1 MQAGA
6 SLEALAKG
14 AVNFT
19 RRFSL
24 KELQERWQALLY
36 DSDVSTEVFAHMI
49 DYEYITS
56 SNPSIKQSA
65 DHGPNLHKRTADSV
79 RSLYYSMRK
88 RICTYQPSET
98 AAVDELPQYDLESHD
113 ILPFLSDQSGEGTAF
128 EPPPDYTDS
137 LLMSPKICPNIE
149 DGEEFEMV
157 GSDGDRKSGVERISQ
172 DPDPFWQSIQRE
184 EQQEA
189 PSQAK
194 ETRSSTEIMDDLIDF
209 QMDFGSDLFFIDEGA
224 IADTSCSIYL
234 NSPQDELVNHT
245 GGPIAVLPA
254 TESICADGNNAINKA
269 CNSVAV
275 EVVPLEEKFTVCVL
289 NTEDWDIPD
298 NDHLNSNDVLNPNV
312 HHNTNPNPSLN
323 PNNSANKNNLD
334 IAASSAVSLT
344 DGRPTTGGLIG
355 IKAMEPVIPAPTPVT
370 VPSLIP
376 VPAILEP
383 LKATEP
389 STLPEKVLLVSMV
402 GPSSSSLECGPNQ
415 VQASNVIR
423 QNSTVSNELNPPV
436 NEGTVAQDMG
446 NRGTCENP
454 KETEP
459 VQAANQM
466 DYYSNPVSLPMGCNP
481 GTGGQFDVPQK
492 CEPSTQVALI
502 VGGGEHDI
510 SGIGPAHALGSSPG
524 LGPDLPIAS
533 TSDHEGQHT
542 SEDSS
547 NEVPDFS
554 VIEAMV

>member
-24 KELQERWQALLY
+24 KELQERWQTLLY
-36 DSDVSTEVFAHMI
+36 NSEVSTESFARMI

-56 SNPSIKQSA
+56 SNPSIKLSA
-65 DHGPNLHKRTADSV
+65 DTGLNHGKRTADSV

-98 AAVDELPQYDLESHD
+98 AAVNELPQYDLESHD
-113 ILPFLSDQSGEGTAF
+113 ILHFLSDQSGEGTAI
-128 EPPPDYTDS
+128 EPLPDYTDN

-149 DGEEFEMV
+149 GGEEFKMMD
-157 GSDGDRKSGVERISQ
+157 SDGDKKSGVEPISQ

-189 PSQAK
+189 LSQAK
-194 ETRSSTEIMDDLIDF
+194 ETRSSSEIMDDLIDF
-209 QMDFGSDLFFIDEGA
+209 HMDFEGGLFFMDEGA

-234 NSPQDELVNHT
+234 NSPQDDVVNRT
-245 GGPIAVLPA
+245 GGPVMNLPA
-254 TESICADGNNAINKA
+254 TESICADGNNATTKA
-269 CNSVAV
+269 CNPVAV
-275 EVVPLEEKFTVCVL
+275 EVVPQEEKFVVCVL

-298 NDHLNSNDVLNPNV
+298 NDHLNSNDMLNPNV
-312 HHNTNPNPSLN
+312 HHNTNPNPSHN
-323 PNNSANKNNLD
+323 PNNNANKNNLD

-355 IKAMEPVIPAPTPVT
+355 IKAMESVIPALTPVT
-370 VPSLIP
+370 VPLIP

-383 LKATEP
+383 LRATEH
-389 STLPEKVLLVSMV
+389 SILPEKALLVSMV
-402 GPSSSSLECGPNQ
+402 GPSSSSLECGPAQ

-423 QNSTVSNELNPPV
+423 QNSTASNELNPQV
-436 NEGTVAQDMG
+436 NEGTVPQDMG
-446 NRGTCENP
+446 NCETSENP

-466 DYYSNPVSLPMGCNP
+466 DYYLNPVSSPMGCNP
-481 GTGGQFDVPQK
+481 GAGGQFDVPQK
-492 CEPSTQVALI
+492 GKPSTQAALI
-502 VGGGEHDI
+502 VGAEEHDI
-510 SGIGPAHALGSSPG
+510 SGMGPTHALGPSPG
-524 LGPDLPIAS
+524 LGPEVQIAS
-533 TSDHEGQHT
+533 TSDHEGQQA

-547 NEVPDFS
+547 NEVPNFS
-554 VIEAMV
+554 DIEAMV